1 MTKIRARRGDDEIEG
16 SAEFIKEHGTGISTP
31 QLKKPA
37 KAAPRKKPAKAAPRK
52 KPAGAPTPAEFY
64 KSKGKTD
71 AVSRILI
78 FAKFLELYRDTS
90 EFSRSDLINLAKE
103 LKLSKDIHNQDIH
116 KQYFTNAVRQGL
128 LRSLSG
134 LKYTLTLSA
143 EEVITSM

>member
-16 SAEFIKEHGTGISTP
+16 SAEYIKEHGIGISTP
-31 QLKKPA
+31 QL
-37 KAAPRKKPAKAAPRK
+37 KKPAKAAPRK